1 MSHDADA
8 PPAKFDPSSKLGRAL
23 FRLVDVSQKM
33 SVEVRTVV
41 VRVRNAVESSPGDPM
56 VRFKVDGDLSW
67 LMRDSKLNA
76 IVRAIRKA
84 LPR

>member
-1 MSHDADA
+1 MSHDTDS
-8 PPAKFDPSSKLGRAL
+8 PPEKFDPSSKLGRAL
-23 FRLVDVSQKM
+23 FRLVDITQKM
-33 SVEVRTVV
+33 PVDVRTVV
-41 VRVRNAVESSPGDPM
+41 VRVRNAIESSPGDPM